1 MEQSGFA
8 PDCPGQLR
16 DAFEVLYRH
25 GVREARIFHVY
36 PGPSNPH
43 GDVSPLTSAPA
54 TLTPEQEKFVT
65 LWKADEAVRDAT
77 TRLGDAER
85 GLNEAAEAAIAEL
98 DAVMKYIAE
107 EYEGEPD

>member
-1 MEQSGFA
+1 M
-8 PDCPGQLR
+8 
-16 DAFEVLYRH
+16 
-25 GVREARIFHVY
+25 Y